1 MLDLRAQYARIKE
14 EVDAAVAAVL
24 TAQQFRGGPE
34 VERFEHEMTDYVG
47 AAHAIGVSSGTDA
60 LFLALKALGVRP
72 GDEVITT
79 PFTFFAT
86 AGAIVN
92 AGAVPVFADIDPR
105 TFNLDVLQVEGH
117 LTSRTRAVLPVHLYG
132 QCADMDPLMALADKH
147 GLTVV
152 EDAAQAI
159 GARYHDRAAGS
170 MGRAAAF
177 SFYPTKNLGAA
188 GEGGLVTTNE
198 ADLANTLR
206 LLHCHGA
213 GTTYVHEM
221 VGFNSH
227 LQTIQAAVLRVKLRH
242 LEAWTEARRDHAAYY
257 NERFAELPR
266 VTVPLEAPGCR
277 HVYHQYVIRI
287 PERDRAQELFQRR
300 GIGCGVFY
308 PVPLHRQKCFAHLA
322 SANAACPEAERTSRE
337 VLALPIFPELT
348 REQQDEVIAAVRDHV
363 EQL

>member
-1 MLDLRAQYARIKE
+1 MLDLRAQYVRIKDD
-14 EVDAAVAAVL
+14 VDAAVAAVL
-24 TAQQFRGGPE
+24 SAQQFRGGPE
-34 VERFEHEMTDYVG
+34 VESFEHEMADYVG
-47 AAHAIGVSSGTDA
+47 VAHAIGVSSGTDA
-60 LFLALKALGVRP
+60 LFLALKTLGVQS

-92 AGAVPVFADIDPR
+92 AGAVPVFVDIDPH
-105 TFNLDVLQVEGH
+105 TFNLDVRQVEGH
-117 LTSRTRAVLPVHLYG
+117 ITPRTRVLLPVHLYG
-132 QCADMDPLMALADKH
+132 QCADMEPLLAIAEKN
-147 GLTVV
+147 GLTVL

-159 GARYHDRAAGS
+159 GARYHGRAAGS
-170 MGRAAAF
+170 MGRAGAF

-188 GEGGLVTTNE
+188 GEGGLVTTND
-198 ADLANTLR
+198 ANLANTLR
-206 LLHCHGA
+206 LLRCHGA

-227 LQTIQAAVLRVKLRH
+227 LQTIQAAILRVKLRH
-242 LEAWTEARRDHAAYY
+242 LEAWTAARRDHATYY
-257 NERFAELPR
+257 NKRFAELPE
-266 VTVPLEAPGCR
+266 VTVPIEAPGCR

-287 PERDRAQELFQRR
+287 PERDRARELFQRR

-308 PVPLHRQKCFAHLA
+308 PVPLHRQKCFAHLT
-322 SANAACPEAERTSRE
+322 SANAACPEAERASRE

-348 REQQDEVIAAVRDHV
+348 NEQQDEVIAAVRDHL